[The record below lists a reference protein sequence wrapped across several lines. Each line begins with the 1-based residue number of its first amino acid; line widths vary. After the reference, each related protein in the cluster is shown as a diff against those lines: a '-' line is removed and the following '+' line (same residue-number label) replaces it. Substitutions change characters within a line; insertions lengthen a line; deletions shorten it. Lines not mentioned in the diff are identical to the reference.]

1 MDDPAGEDVEGVG
14 GLERSFERG
23 GVGATE
29 LAHDHVGMF
38 REIIKEH
45 TSVGSQDS
53 DFGDG
58 QGWQE
63 VGQAMDTGS
72 TEPRAEC
79 DAAAGPCGDG
89 TRVEDFSRDRE
100 FGLAQRAS
108 ARR

>member
-1 MDDPAGEDVEGVG
+1 MDDPASEDVEGVG
-14 GLERSFERG
+14 DLQRSFDRSG
-23 GVGATE
+23 IRVTKP
-29 LAHDHVGMF
+29 AHDHMRMP
-38 REIIKEH
+38 REVIKEH
-45 TSVGSQDS
+45 TGIGSQDP

-58 QGWQE
+58 QRWQE

-72 TEPRAEC
+72 TQPRAKR

>member
-1 MDDPAGEDVEGVG
+1 MDYPAGEDVEGIG
-14 GLERSFERG
+14 GLERSFDRS

-29 LAHDHVGMF
+29 LAHDHVGMV
-38 REIIKEH
+38 RKVIKEH
-45 TSVGSQDS
+45 TGVGSQDP

-58 QGWQE
+58 QEWQK

-72 TEPRAEC
+72 AEPRAER
-79 DAAAGPCGDG
+79 DAAAGPCGGG

-100 FGLAQRAS
+100 FGLAQRES